1 MPSSMIWNSGG
12 NDGALKHAQRL
23 GWILNMSTPKTTPAS
38 RFLITAANSPGG
50 VAPHVRVQVRDSSHD
65 WHLHACFTNAAQA
78 NDCAEQLDQRGVQTR
93 VVESRWCP
101 TAS

>member
-1 MPSSMIWNSGG
+1 
-12 NDGALKHAQRL
+12 
-23 GWILNMSTPKTTPAS
+23 MSTRKTTSAP
-38 RFLITAANSPGG
+38 RVHVTAANLPGG
-50 VAPHVRVQVRDSSHD
+50 AAPHVRVQVRDSRHA
-65 WHLHACFTNAAQA
+65 WHLHACFSNAAQA